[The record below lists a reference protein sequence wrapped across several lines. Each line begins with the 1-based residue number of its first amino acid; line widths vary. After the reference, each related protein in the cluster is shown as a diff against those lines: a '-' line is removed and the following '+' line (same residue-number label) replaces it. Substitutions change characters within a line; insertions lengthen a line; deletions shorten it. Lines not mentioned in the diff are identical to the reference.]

1 MDIAD
6 IPEWVAQQRAA
17 AKTQAERWQG
27 VDPSRLLEALD
38 LVEQLLQPSAAA
50 APAGVPLIVMEVKHA
65 PFSTWSPGSSIA
77 LIVQINAMI
86 DSKDAPTI
94 DAQIRLLHEL
104 SHMGQMLVTRRNR
117 P

>member
-17 AKTQAERWQG
+17 ADLQRQRWQG

-38 LVEQLLQPSAAA
+38 LIEQLLQRPGE
-50 APAGVPLIVMEVKHA
+50 PAGVPLIVTEIKHA
-65 PFSTWSPGSSIA
+65 PFSTWAPASSIA

-86 DSKDAPTI
+86 DPRGAPTI
-94 DAQIRLLHEL
+94 NAQIELLHEL
-104 SHMGQMLVTRRNR
+104 VHMGQMLVTRRNR

>member
-1 MDIAD
+1 MDIVD

-50 APAGVPLIVMEVKHA
+50 APAGIPLTVLSVRRDPGA
-65 PFSTWSPGSSIA
+65 WSPIMVYICAVISPSIGPFDTQVAA
-77 LIVQINAMI
+77 LHQLVNTGA
-86 DSKDAPTI
+86 
-94 DAQIRLLHEL
+94 LLVIP
-104 SHMGQMLVTRRNR
+104 QK
-117 P
+117 PQP